1 MFKIGDAVTS
11 IAYGK
16 GVVKDV
22 KEGSIYPIIVHF
34 DEQKTT
40 QTFTEEG
47 RYSEQIIH
55 AINILGFSPNKITCN
70 YTDELRQI
78 RRKARLGYNTPD
90 SIREKIRKSLNKK
103 VKCLTD
109 DIEFESIKQAVIYS
123 GISKTTFHR
132 KLHKEELING
142 KKYEIY

>member
-47 RYSEQIIH
+47 RYSELDIVPTL
-55 AINILGFSPNKITCN
+55 ILGHYDK
-70 YTDELRQI
+70 L
-78 RRKARLGYNTPD
+78 
-90 SIREKIRKSLNKK
+90 K
-103 VKCLTD
+103 VVP
-109 DIEFESIKQAVIYS
+109 DIE
-123 GISKTTFHR
+123 
-132 KLHKEELING
+132 
-142 KKYEIY
+142 